1 VTSRATQEFWTN
13 LRALPRPDQHLAL
26 KNYRLWRA
34 NPRHPGLHFKKVGPL
49 VWSARV
55 GREYRAVAAPVPGGY
70 VWFWIGP
77 HDAYE
82 QLIAGMA

>member
-1 VTSRATQEFWTN
+1 VISHTTPEFWTAF
-13 LRALPRPDQHLAL
+13 RSLPRAIQRLAL

-34 NPRHPGLHFKKVGPL
+34 DPQHPSLHFKKVGPQ

-55 GREYRAVAAPVPGGY
+55 GRDYRAVAAPVPGGY

-77 HDAYE
+77 HDEYE
-82 QLIAGMA
+82 RLI